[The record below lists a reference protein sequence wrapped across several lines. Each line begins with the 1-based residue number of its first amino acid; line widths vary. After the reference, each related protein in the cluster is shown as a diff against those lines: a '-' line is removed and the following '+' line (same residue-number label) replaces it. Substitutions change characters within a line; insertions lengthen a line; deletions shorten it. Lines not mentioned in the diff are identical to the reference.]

1 MQCPFCKEEIQ
12 EGAIKCKH
20 CGSMLTQAFIERSD
34 PKTAKGCDTNT
45 QIIRMSYEPIVSD
58 YINCYDRSNRCSG

>member
-12 EGAIKCKH
+12 EGAIKCKY
-20 CGSMLTQAFIERSD
+20 CKSMLTQALPERSD

-58 YINCYDRSNRCSG
+58 YINCSAGSNRSSG